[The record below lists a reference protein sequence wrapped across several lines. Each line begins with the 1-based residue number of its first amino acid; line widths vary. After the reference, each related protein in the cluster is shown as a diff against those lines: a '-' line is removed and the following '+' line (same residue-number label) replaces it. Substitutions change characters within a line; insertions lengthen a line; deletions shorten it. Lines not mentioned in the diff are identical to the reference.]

1 MELIIG
7 NSKVMTNMTTD
18 ERDAGSDARGE
29 GDLTGWGMP
38 DSCQALV
45 S

>member
-1 MELIIG
+1 MELTIG
-7 NSKVMTNMTTD
+7 NSRLMTNMTRD
-18 ERDAGSDARGE
+18 ERDAGSVARGE

-38 DSCQALV
+38 DSWQASV

>member
-1 MELIIG
+1 MELTIG
-7 NSKVMTNMTTD
+7 NARLITNRTRD
-18 ERDAGSDARGE
+18 ERDAASVARGE

-38 DSCQALV
+38 DSWQALV

>member
-1 MELIIG
+1 
-7 NSKVMTNMTTD
+7 MTTD

-29 GDLTGWGMP
+29 DLTGWGMP
-38 DSCQALV
+38 DSWQALV